1 MRKTKI
7 VCTIGPASESVEMLT
22 KLMESGMNVARL
34 NFSHGDFEEH
44 GARIKNIREASKK
57 LGKNVGIL
65 LDTKGPEIRTHTM
78 ENGGIE
84 LETGKELIVSMDE
97 VVGTTDKIS
106 VTYEGLVDDVEKGS
120 TILLDDGLIGL
131 EVLNVDAAKRE
142 IKTKVLNNGTLKN
155 KKGVNVPG
163 VSVNLPGIT
172 EKDARDIVFGIEQE

>member
-1 MRKTKI
+1 
-7 VCTIGPASESVEMLT
+7 
-22 KLMESGMNVARL
+22 
-34 NFSHGDFEEH
+34 
-44 GARIKNIREASKK
+44 
-57 LGKNVGIL
+57 
-65 LDTKGPEIRTHTM
+65 M

-155 KKGVNVPG
+155 KKVLTYRASASIFR
-163 VSVNLPGIT
+163 VSLKKMHETSFSVLSRSRLHRAIFHTPFHGR
-172 EKDARDIVFGIEQE
+172 A